1 VLVREIH
8 LLHAEGALVGN
19 IVLHLARSARVCVC
33 GGVNKKKKEKEKEK
47 KKFFGLLCPPSSSS
61 SVLPLKFVRKMSLSP
76 DYLYDEVS
84 MGQNL
89 RTVGQLYATLLFSFS
104 SFPKIPLFLF
114 SSFSFSFSYF

>member
-1 VLVREIH
+1 MWWGEQEEEGEGEGEEEVLWSSLSSFFFFFRPSLE
-8 LLHAEGALVGN
+8 
-19 IVLHLARSARVCVC
+19 VC
-33 GGVNKKKKEKEKEK
+33 E
-47 KKFFGLLCPPSSSS
+47 
-61 SVLPLKFVRKMSLSP
+61 KMSLSP

-114 SSFSFSFSYF
+114 SSFSFSFSFF